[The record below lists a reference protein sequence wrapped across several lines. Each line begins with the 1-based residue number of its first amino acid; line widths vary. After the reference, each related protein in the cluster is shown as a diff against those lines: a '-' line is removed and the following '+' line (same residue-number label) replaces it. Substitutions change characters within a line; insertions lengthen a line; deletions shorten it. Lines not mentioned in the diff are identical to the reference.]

1 MRTGTATEARVES
14 LRLGT
19 EPADRSNFLFI
30 TEEARPSGE
39 RVFAMAGTAANRGRP
54 TDVNVAY
61 PSMGAAL
68 EGAHWLATRMGI
80 PVIYVRAQNGA
91 VGDAILRRR
100 PLRWPAQG

>member
-39 RVFAMAGTAANRGRP
+39 RVFAMASTAANRGRP

-61 PSMGAAL
+61 PTWKRLSKGRT
-68 EGAHWLATRMGI
+68 GSPRG
-80 PVIYVRAQNGA
+80 RAF
-91 VGDAILRRR
+91 R
-100 PLRWPAQG
+100 